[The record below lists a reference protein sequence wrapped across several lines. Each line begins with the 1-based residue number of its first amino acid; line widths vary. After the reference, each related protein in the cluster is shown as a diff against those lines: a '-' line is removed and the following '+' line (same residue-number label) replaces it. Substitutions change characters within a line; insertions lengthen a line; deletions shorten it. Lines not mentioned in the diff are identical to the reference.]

1 MKVIRNE
8 NNPQAISFP
17 KFLLDV
23 RENNSAIEIIDYTDI
38 IRILN
43 DLSINNDLTNTP
55 ETLMSYFLTHML
67 YKMLYKCYIL
77 GNN

>member
-17 KFLLDV
+17 NFLLDV

-43 DLSINNDLTNTP
+43 DLSINNDLSNTP
-55 ETLMSYFLTHML
+55 ETLINVILPNL
-67 YKMLYKCYIL
+67 YVI
-77 GNN
+77 